1 MKRMTLIVSI
11 CAAVVL
17 AGTALARLAVA
28 QTPKKDVAVVD
39 LPDKTKMM
47 KEVLQG
53 KYIFVHDEEAMAKGQ
68 PCFYVYKYSQDAA
81 GKPEIKPANLVL
93 SFNCQHLERN
103 KAQQIVLT
111 YTMAP
116 GNADLFEIKEVQFAG
131 STAVHR
137 LPNS

>member
-17 AGTALARLAVA
+17 MGTALVRLTVA
-28 QTPKKDVAVVD
+28 QTPKKERAVVD
-39 LPDKTKMM
+39 LSDKTKMI
-47 KEVLQG
+47 KEILQG
-53 KYIFVHDEEAMAKGQ
+53 KYIFVHDEEATAKGQ

-81 GKPEIKPANLVL
+81 GKPEIKPENLVL

-103 KAQQIVLT
+103 TAPQMVIT
-111 YTMAP
+111 YTMVP
-116 GNADLFEIKEVQFAG
+116 GNSDLFEIKEVQFAG
-131 STAVHR
+131 SPAVHR

>member
-1 MKRMTLIVSI
+1 M
-11 CAAVVL
+11 
-17 AGTALARLAVA
+17 ARLAVA
-28 QTPKKDVAVVD
+28 QRTKKDVAVVD
-39 LPDKTKMM
+39 LTDKTKMI
-47 KEVLQG
+47 KEILQG

-81 GKPEIKPANLVL
+81 GKPDLRPENLVL
-93 SFNCQHLERN
+93 SFNCQHFERS
-103 KAQQIVLT
+103 KAPQVVIT
-111 YTMAP
+111 YTMVP